1 MMQIGIDKMGLFTP
15 NTYLDLVMLANAR
28 GVDPDKFTIGI
39 GQDQMAIAPLS
50 QDSVTMGVNAALDLL
65 GGENRDNISLLV
77 LGTES
82 GIDQSKAGALY
93 IQRLLGLQNARAFE
107 IKEACYGATAGL
119 MTAYDYVNA
128 HPDQKALVIG
138 SDIARYGLETPGEVT
153 QGAGAVAMLISA
165 QPRLMVLE
173 PQTTVHSADV
183 QDFWR
188 PNFSKEAFARG
199 KYSTEQY
206 IDFFQKTWADYRN
219 TTDRT
224 IADFKALCFHL
235 PYTKMGLKAL
245 RTILPEATEAQQ
257 ADLLARYQES
267 TLYSRQIGNIYTG
280 SLYLGLMSLLEQSQQ
295 LQAGDRIGLFSYG
308 SGAISEFFTA
318 ILQPNFEAQLATQKH
333 ADLLAKRQQ
342 LTMAEYETQ
351 FQTELPEDGS
361 TFEIDLTVDPSPVV
375 LTGMKEHERIYEVL
389 TQAVKP

>member
-1 MMQIGIDKMGLFTP
+1 MQIGIDKLGLFTP

-50 QDSVTMGVNAALDLL
+50 QDSVTMGANAALDLL
-65 GGENRDNISLLV
+65 EGESRDNISLLI

-82 GIDQSKAGALY
+82 GIDQSKAGAIY
-93 IQRLLGLQNARAFE
+93 IQRLLGLSNARTFE

-119 MTAYDYVNA
+119 MTAYDYVAA

-153 QGAGAVAMLISA
+153 QGAGAVAMLVSA

-173 PQTTVHSADV
+173 PETSVHSEDI

-188 PNFSKEAFARG
+188 PNYSKEAFARG

-206 IDFFQKTWADYRN
+206 IEFFQKTWADYRAK
-219 TTDRT
+219 TGRT
-224 IADFKALCFHL
+224 IADFKALAFHL

-245 RTILPEATEAQQ
+245 RTILDEGSEAQQ
-257 ADLLARYQES
+257 AQLLERYAES

-280 SLYLGLMSLLEQSQQ
+280 ALYLGLLSLLEHSTN
-295 LQAGDRIGLFSYG
+295 LEAGDRIGLFSYG
-308 SGAISEFFTA
+308 SGAISEFFTG
-318 ILQPNFEAQLATQKH
+318 ILQPGFEKQLAKQKH
-333 ADLLAKRQQ
+333 ADLLANRRQ
-342 LTMAEYETQ
+342 LTMVEYETQ

-361 TFEIDLTVDPSPVV
+361 EYEIDLTMDNAPIILKGVKD
-375 LTGMKEHERIYEVL
+375 HERIYM
-389 TQAVKP
+389 TR

>member
-1 MMQIGIDKMGLFTP
+1 MQIGIDKLGLFTP

-50 QDSVTMGVNAALDLL
+50 QDSVTMGANAALDLL
-65 GGENRDNISLLV
+65 EGESRDNISLLI

-82 GIDQSKAGALY
+82 GIDQSKAGAIY
-93 IQRLLGLQNARAFE
+93 IQRLLGLSNARTFE

-119 MTAYDYVNA
+119 MTAYDYVAA

-153 QGAGAVAMLISA
+153 QGAGAVAMLVSA

-173 PQTTVHSADV
+173 PETSVHSEDI

-188 PNFSKEAFARG
+188 PNYSKEAFARG

-206 IDFFQKTWADYRN
+206 IEFFQKTWADYRAK
-219 TTDRT
+219 TGRT
-224 IADFKALCFHL
+224 IADFKALAFHL

-245 RTILPEATEAQQ
+245 RTILDEGSEAQQ
-257 ADLLARYQES
+257 AQLLERYAES

-280 SLYLGLMSLLEQSQQ
+280 ALYLGLLSLLEHSTN
-295 LQAGDRIGLFSYG
+295 LEAGDRIGLFSYG
-308 SGAISEFFTA
+308 SGAISEFFTG
-318 ILQPNFEAQLATQKH
+318 ILQPGFEKQLAKQKH
-333 ADLLAKRQQ
+333 ADLLANRRQ
-342 LTMAEYETQ
+342 LTMVEYETQ

-361 TFEIDLTVDPSPVV
+361 EYEIDLTMDNAPIILKGVKD
-375 LTGMKEHERIYEVL
+375 HERIYEDREC
-389 TQAVKP
+389 

>member
-1 MMQIGIDKMGLFTP
+1 MQIGIDKLGLFTP
-15 NTYLDLVMLANAR
+15 NTYLDLIMLANAR

-50 QDSVTMGVNAALDLL
+50 QDSVTMGANAALDLL
-65 GGENRDNISLLV
+65 EGESRDNISLLI

-82 GIDQSKAGALY
+82 GIDQSKAGAIY
-93 IQRLLGLQNARAFE
+93 IQRLLGLSNARTFE

-119 MTAYDYVNA
+119 MTAYDYVAA

-153 QGAGAVAMLISA
+153 QGAGAVAMLVSA

-173 PQTTVHSADV
+173 PETSVHSEDI

-188 PNFSKEAFARG
+188 PNYSKEAFARG

-206 IDFFQKTWADYRN
+206 IEFFQKTWADYRAK
-219 TTDRT
+219 TGRT
-224 IADFKALCFHL
+224 IADFKALAFHL

-245 RTILPEATEAQQ
+245 RTILDEGSEAQQ
-257 ADLLARYQES
+257 AQLLERYAES

-280 SLYLGLMSLLEQSQQ
+280 ALYLGLLSLLEHSTN
-295 LQAGDRIGLFSYG
+295 LEAGDRIGLFSYG
-308 SGAISEFFTA
+308 SGAISEFFTG
-318 ILQPNFEAQLATQKH
+318 ILQPGFEKQLAKQKH
-333 ADLLAKRQQ
+333 ADLLANRRQ
-342 LTMAEYETQ
+342 LTMVEYETQ
-351 FQTELPEDGS
+351 FQTELPEDGNEY
-361 TFEIDLTVDPSPVV
+361 EIDLTMDNAPIILKGVKD
-375 LTGMKEHERIYEVL
+375 HERIYEDREC
-389 TQAVKP
+389 

>member
-1 MMQIGIDKMGLFTP
+1 MQIGIDKLGLFTP

-50 QDSVTMGVNAALDLL
+50 QDSVTMGANAALDLL
-65 GGENRDNISLLV
+65 EGESRDNISLLI

-82 GIDQSKAGALY
+82 GIDQSKAGAIY
-93 IQRLLGLQNARAFE
+93 IQRLLGLSNARTFE

-119 MTAYDYVNA
+119 MTAYDYVAA

-153 QGAGAVAMLISA
+153 QGAGAVAMLVSA

-173 PQTTVHSADV
+173 PETSIHSEDI

-188 PNFSKEAFARG
+188 PNYSKEAFARG

-206 IDFFQKTWADYRN
+206 IEFFQKTWADYRAK
-219 TTDRT
+219 TGRT
-224 IADFKALCFHL
+224 IADFKALAFHL

-245 RTILPEATEAQQ
+245 RTILDEGSETQQ
-257 ADLLARYQES
+257 AQLLERYAES

-280 SLYLGLMSLLEQSQQ
+280 ALYLGFLSLLEHSTN
-295 LQAGDRIGLFSYG
+295 LEAGDRIGLFSYG
-308 SGAISEFFTA
+308 SGAVSEFFTG
-318 ILQPNFEAQLATQKH
+318 ILQPGFEKQLAKQKH
-333 ADLLAKRQQ
+333 ADLLANRRQ
-342 LTMAEYETQ
+342 LTMVEYETQ

-361 TFEIDLTVDPSPVV
+361 EYEIDLTMDNAPIILKGVKD
-375 LTGMKEHERIYEVL
+375 HERIYM
-389 TQAVKP
+389 TR